1 MIYRYNCLRCGTQD
15 ISKPISECSKT
26 EHCPFCDEVMR
37 KDYSGIAVQGTR
49 DNFGVGMAF
58 TDDESGK
65 TIDNWKS
72 WEKAGFRKPLEVT
85 NDHVVKEKVKE
96 KISKINKNK

>member
-1 MIYRYNCLRCGTQD
+1 MSKVLIAYICIDCGKTPPEDYMSMIC
-15 ISKPISECSKT
+15 P
-26 EHCPFCDEVMR
+26 HCR
-37 KDYSGIAVQGTR
+37 GRIRGSGPGVTGTR